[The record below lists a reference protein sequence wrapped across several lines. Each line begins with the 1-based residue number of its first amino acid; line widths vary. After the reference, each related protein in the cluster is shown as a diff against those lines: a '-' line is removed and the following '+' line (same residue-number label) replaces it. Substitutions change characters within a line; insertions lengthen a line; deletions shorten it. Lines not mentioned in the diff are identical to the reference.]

1 MSKSHNASELEDA
14 YRFFNEIG
22 IIAQLSANQMQRTL
36 PHNLTL
42 SQFSVLNWFSR
53 VDAKAS
59 PGRLARAFQVS
70 KGAMTN
76 TLHKL
81 SDKEFITIEEDP
93 DSGRSKIVR
102 MTPAGANARKAAIAA
117 SHPLLEDFL
126 DRFDQ
131 NQITELLPL
140 LQDIRSHLDR
150 LRENS

>member
-1 MSKSHNASELEDA
+1 
-14 YRFFNEIG
+14 
-22 IIAQLSANQMQRTL
+22 
-36 PHNLTL
+36 
-42 SQFSVLNWFSR
+42 
-53 VDAKAS
+53 
-59 PGRLARAFQVS
+59 
-70 KGAMTN
+70 
-76 TLHKL
+76 
-81 SDKEFITIEEDP
+81 
-93 DSGRSKIVR
+93 